1 MKKVLLHI
9 CCGPCALYPVKALR
23 EKSVEPLGFFFN
35 PNIHP
40 FKEFERR
47 VEALETVSLKI
58 GLDLVWDSQGYGLQE
73 WLQALN
79 GETRHGIR
87 CLACYG
93 MRLEQTAR
101 MAGELGI
108 KTISTTLLY
117 SKYQL
122 HSAIKEIGRRCAQK
136 YGLDFHYED
145 FRSGWMEGINMAKD
159 LEIYRQPYCG
169 CIFSEYERYE
179 KASNRLNRRL
189 FKSSAVKGGEVSQ

>member
-9 CCGPCALYPVKALR
+9 CCGPCALYPVKVMR
-23 EKSVEPLGFFFN
+23 EKSIEPLGFFYN

-47 VEALETVSLKI
+47 VEALEMVSNKT
-58 GLDLVWDSQGYGLQE
+58 DLSLIWDSRGYGLKE
-73 WLQALN
+73 WLDALK
-79 GETRHGIR
+79 GESNHGAR
-87 CLACYG
+87 CLICYH

-101 MAGELGI
+101 KAKKLGI

-117 SKYQL
+117 SRYQL
-122 HSAIKEIGRRCAQK
+122 HEAIKDSGERCAKK
-136 YGLDFHYED
+136 YGLNFYYED
-145 FRSGWMEGINMAKD
+145 FRKGWMEGIEISKE

-179 KASNRLNRRL
+179 KVSKRLNKRL
-189 FKSSAVKGGEVSQ
+189 FEASEIKGGELS